1 MSSWSRQS
9 KIRFAPGYRRVQR
22 APQITAATRDLRR
35 FRSVEHRYGDA
46 AHTGDGSSS
55 VLTDPRRRSGTALA
69 HVAETDKAI
78 ATLRLAVKDMYSRT
92 ETPAEAWPDD
102 DQDAVDPRKGGF
114 ANATVLHAGATRET
128 ELRIC

>member
-1 MSSWSRQS
+1 VTRHTPEM
-9 KIRFAPGYRRVQR
+9 
-22 APQITAATRDLRR
+22 AA
-35 FRSVEHRYGDA
+35 A
-46 AHTGDGSSS
+46 AFSQTPA
-55 VLTDPRRRSGTALA
+55 VAQERLFA

-128 ELRIC
+128 GLRIC